1 MIGYA
6 VKQDG
11 SWRCIDTESM
21 PLNDGETFQEE
32 MPEVTAQ
39 EVMP

>member
-6 VKQDG
+6 VKSDG

-21 PLNDGETFQEE
+21 PLNDDETFQEE